1 MNTYKTYRQVFA
13 KQYADALAT
22 RELHE
27 LAIKRW
33 NTSDYANKPYPWCRH
48 GMLVDYCGIC
58 MRNPTPL
65 KEARNRARAK
75 WDNYL
80 GALKFARSAPTG
92 IPYSILIDLYDWADT
107 QLD

>member
-1 MNTYKTYRQVFA
+1 MNTDKTYRQVFA

-22 RELHE
+22 QELHK

-33 NTSDYANKPYPWCRH
+33 NTSDYANRDYPWCRH
-48 GMLVDYCGIC
+48 GMLVNDCCIC
-58 MRNPTPL
+58 MHNPTPL
-65 KEARNRARAK
+65 KEARSRARAK

-80 GALKFARSAPTG
+80 EALKFARSSPMWL
-92 IPYSILIDLYDWADT
+92 PHSILIDLHNWANT